1 MSILKLIIKREYI
14 ARVRNKSFLI
24 MTFLSPLILV
34 GMILLISYLTQLNSE
49 DKRTIVVVDD
59 SGKFET
65 VFFNT
70 DQTTYLNLSD
80 QGLEAGKEVA
90 KGEGYYGL
98 IHINDN
104 AAIVEDAVTF
114 YGNETPS
121 FSFIGDIEKRIEKKM
136 TDENLIAQGIDLNTL
151 ETAKSSIDVQIENFS
166 GETSSKMSNW
176 VKAGFGGA
184 AGYLLMM
191 FIIIYGNMVMRSVI
205 EEKTNRIIEV
215 IISSVKPFQLM
226 MGKILGTTLAGITQF
241 SIWVI
246 VGGVLLVVLT
256 TVFGIDP
263 SAASAASPAASQ
275 AQQIAEDPGMVIEL
289 LQEIQKLPLLQLVVG
304 FFIYFIG
311 GYFLYSSIYAAIGA
325 AVDNETDTQQF
336 MLPIIMPLM
345 LGIYVGFFAVIDNP
359 HGTVATV
366 FSIIPLTSPIVM
378 LMRIPFE
385 VPVWQLALS
394 ITLLVASF
402 VFTVWFGS
410 KIYRVGILMYG
421 KKPTYKDLIKW
432 LKY

>member
-1 MSILKLIIKREYI
+1 
-14 ARVRNKSFLI
+14 

-49 DKRTIVVVDD
+49 DKRTIVVVDE
-59 SGKFET
+59 SGQFET

-70 DQTTYLNLSD
+70 DKTSYVHLSD
-80 QGLEAGKEVA
+80 QGLDAGKEVA
-90 KGEGYYGL
+90 KDDVYYGL
-98 IHINDN
+98 IHISKNPETATN
-104 AAIVEDAVTF
+104 PVTF

-121 FSFIGDIEKRIEKKM
+121 YDFIGDIEKRIEKRI
-136 TDENLIAQGIDLNTL
+136 TDQNLVAQGINLTAL
-151 ETAKSSIDVQIENFS
+151 ETAKSTIDINIENFS
-166 GETSSKMSNW
+166 GESSSKMSNW

-226 MGKILGTTLAGITQF
+226 LGKILGTTLAGITQF
-241 SIWVI
+241 AIWVL

-256 TVFGIDP
+256 AVFGVDP
-263 SAASAASPAASQ
+263 SAATSVNPAASQ
-275 AQQIAEDPGMVIEL
+275 AQEIAQDPNMMIEL
-289 LQEIQKLPLLQLVVG
+289 LQEIQKLPLLQLVGG

-345 LGIYVGFFAVIDNP
+345 LAIYVGFFAVIDNP

-385 VPVWQLALS
+385 VPLWQIILS
-394 ITLLVASF
+394 ITLLIATF
-402 VFTVWFGS
+402 IFTVWFGS

>member
-1 MSILKLIIKREYI
+1 MSILSLIIKREYI

-49 DKRTIVVVDD
+49 DKRTIVVVDE
-59 SGKFET
+59 SGQFET
-65 VFFNT
+65 VFFDT
-70 DQTTYLNLSD
+70 DKTSYVKLSD
-80 QGLEAGKEVA
+80 QGLDAGKEVA
-90 KGEGYYGL
+90 KDDAYYGL
-98 IHINDN
+98 IHISKNPETATN
-104 AAIVEDAVTF
+104 PVTF

-121 FSFIGDIEKRIEKKM
+121 FDYIGDIEDRIEKRI
-136 TDENLIAQGIDLNTL
+136 TDQNLVAQGINLTAL
-151 ETAKSSIDVQIENFS
+151 ETAKSTIDINIENFS
-166 GETSSKMSNW
+166 GESSSKMSNW

-241 SIWVI
+241 AIWVL

-256 TVFGIDP
+256 AFFGVDP
-263 SAASAASPAASQ
+263 SAATAVNPAASQ
-275 AQQIAEDPGMVIEL
+275 AQQIAQDPNMMIEL
-289 LQEIQKLPLLQLVVG
+289 LQEVQKLPLLQLVGG

-345 LGIYVGFFAVIDNP
+345 LAIYVGFFAVIDNP

-385 VPVWQLALS
+385 VPLWQIILS
-394 ITLLVASF
+394 ITLLIATF

>member
-1 MSILKLIIKREYI
+1 MSILTLIIKREYI

-34 GMILLISYLTQLNSE
+34 GMVLLISYLTQLNSE

-59 SGKFET
+59 SGQFET

-104 AAIVEDAVTF
+104 PAIVEDAVTF

-246 VGGVLLVVLT
+246 VGGILLVVLT

-366 FSIIPLTSPIVM
+366 F
-378 LMRIPFE
+378 
-385 VPVWQLALS
+385 LS
-394 ITLLVASF
+394 
-402 VFTVWFGS
+402 
-410 KIYRVGILMYG
+410 YRL
-421 KKPTYKDLIKW
+421 PHL
-432 LKY
+432 

>member
-1 MSILKLIIKREYI
+1 MSILSLIIKREYI

-49 DKRTIVVVDD
+49 DKRTIVVVDE
-59 SGKFET
+59 SGQFET

-70 DQTTYLNLSD
+70 DKTSYVNLSD
-80 QGLEAGKEVA
+80 QGLDAGKEVA
-90 KGEGYYGL
+90 KDDVYYGL
-98 IHINDN
+98 IHISKNPETATN
-104 AAIVEDAVTF
+104 PVTF

-121 FSFIGDIEKRIEKKM
+121 YDFIGDIEKRIEKRI
-136 TDENLIAQGIDLNTL
+136 TDQNLVAQGINLTAL
-151 ETAKSSIDVQIENFS
+151 ETAKSTIDINIENFS
-166 GETSSKMSNW
+166 GESSSKMSNW

-226 MGKILGTTLAGITQF
+226 LGKILGTTLAGITQF
-241 SIWVI
+241 AIWVL

-256 TVFGIDP
+256 AVFGVDP
-263 SAASAASPAASQ
+263 SAATSVNPAASQ
-275 AQQIAEDPGMVIEL
+275 AQEIAQDPNMMIEL
-289 LQEIQKLPLLQLVVG
+289 LQEIQKLPLLQLVGG

-345 LGIYVGFFAVIDNP
+345 LAIYVGFFAVIDNP
-359 HGTVATV
+359 HGTVATI

-385 VPVWQLALS
+385 VPLWQIILS
-394 ITLLVASF
+394 ITLLIATF
-402 VFTVWFGS
+402 IFTVWFGS

>member
-1 MSILKLIIKREYI
+1 
-14 ARVRNKSFLI
+14 

-49 DKRTIVVVDD
+49 DKRTIVVVDE
-59 SGKFET
+59 SGQFET

-70 DQTTYLNLSD
+70 DKTSYVNLSD
-80 QGLEAGKEVA
+80 QGLDAGKEVA
-90 KGEGYYGL
+90 KDDVYYGL
-98 IHINDN
+98 IHISKNPETATN
-104 AAIVEDAVTF
+104 PVTF

-121 FSFIGDIEKRIEKKM
+121 YDFIGDIEKRIEKRI
-136 TDENLIAQGIDLNTL
+136 TDQNLVAQGINLTAL
-151 ETAKSSIDVQIENFS
+151 ETAKSTIDINIENFS
-166 GETSSKMSNW
+166 GESSSKMSNW

-226 MGKILGTTLAGITQF
+226 LGKILGTTLAGITQF
-241 SIWVI
+241 AIWVL

-256 TVFGIDP
+256 AVFGVDP
-263 SAASAASPAASQ
+263 SATTSVNPAASQ
-275 AQQIAEDPGMVIEL
+275 AQEIAQDPNMMIEL
-289 LQEIQKLPLLQLVVG
+289 LQEIQKLPLLQLVGG

-345 LGIYVGFFAVIDNP
+345 LAIYVGFFAVIDNP

-385 VPVWQLALS
+385 VPLWQIILS
-394 ITLLVASF
+394 ITLLIATF
-402 VFTVWFGS
+402 IFTVWFGS

>member
-1 MSILKLIIKREYI
+1 MSVLSLIIKREYK

-34 GMILLISYLTQLNSE
+34 GMVFLISYLTQLNS
-49 DKRTIVVVDD
+49 DTKRVIAVVDD
-59 SGKFET
+59 SEMFED
-65 VFFNT
+65 VFSNT
-70 DQTTYLNLSD
+70 DQNTYINLSK
-80 QGLEAGKEVA
+80 QGLETAKEVA
-90 KGEGYYGL
+90 IEEEYYGL
-98 IHINDN
+98 IHIPSNQND
-104 AAIVEDAVTF
+104 AASNVKF
-114 YGNETPS
+114 YGKETPS
-121 FSFIGDIEKRIEKKM
+121 PGFVENIERKIEDKIS
-136 TDENLIAQGIDLNTL
+136 DQVLIDKGIDPKMIENIKNDVDIAI
-151 ETAKSSIDVQIENFS
+151 ENYAGEKSS
-166 GETSSKMSNW
+166 KLSNW
-176 VKAGFGGA
+176 IKAGFGGA

-226 MGKILGTTLAGITQF
+226 LGKILGTTMAGITQF
-241 SIWVI
+241 AIWVI
-246 VGGVLLVVLT
+246 LGGILLTVVQV
-256 TVFGIDP
+256 VFDIDP
-263 SAASAASPAASQ
+263 STTSGAVNAEAQ
-275 AQQIAEDPGMVIEL
+275 AIANDPDKLTEIFIEVG
-289 LQEIQKLPLLQLVVG
+289 KLPLLQLVFG
-304 FFIYFIG
+304 FLVYFIG

-345 LGIYVGFFAVIDNP
+345 LAIYVGFFAVIDNP
-359 HGTVATV
+359 HGTVATI

-385 VPVWQLALS
+385 VPIWQIVLS
-394 ITLLVASF
+394 VSLLIASF

-421 KKPTYKDLIKW
+421 KKPTYKELFKW

>member
-1 MSILKLIIKREYI
+1 MSILSLIIRREYI
-14 ARVRNKSFLI
+14 ARVRNKSFLV

-34 GMILLISYLTQLNSE
+34 GMIFLISYLTQLNGDDRRS
-49 DKRTIVVVDD
+49 IVVVDE
-59 SGKFET
+59 SGNFET

-70 DQTTYLNLSD
+70 DQTTYINLSSE
-80 QGLEAGKEVA
+80 GLETAKEIA
-90 KGEGYYGL
+90 QKEEYYGL
-98 IHINDN
+98 IHI
-104 AAIVEDAVTF
+104 ASTLEKGVTF

-121 FSFIGDIEKRIEKKM
+121 FTYVGDIEERIEKKL
-136 TDENLIAQGIDLNTL
+136 TDDKLIAQGIDPNTL
-151 ETAKSSIDVQIENFS
+151 ENAKSSINLNIENFS

-176 VKAGFGGA
+176 VKAAFGGG

-241 SIWVI
+241 AIWVV
-246 VGGVLLVVLT
+246 VGGILLIVLGV
-256 TVFGIDP
+256 VFGIDATG
-263 SAASAASPAASQ
+263 AAGASPVGSQ
-275 AQQIAEDPGMVIEL
+275 AQQLAEDPTMIVQILE
-289 LQEIQKLPLLQLVVG
+289 EVQKLPLALLVAG

-345 LGIYVGFFAVIDNP
+345 LAIYVGFFAVVDNP
-359 HGTVATV
+359 HGTVATI

-378 LMRIPFE
+378 LMRIPFD
-385 VPVWQLALS
+385 VPAWQLVVS
-394 ITLLVASF
+394 IVLLIGSF
-402 VFTVWFGS
+402 VFTVWFGA

-421 KKPTYKDLIKW
+421 KKPTYKELFKW

>member
-1 MSILKLIIKREYI
+1 
-14 ARVRNKSFLI
+14 

-49 DKRTIVVVDD
+49 DKRTIVVVDE
-59 SGKFET
+59 SGQFET
-65 VFFNT
+65 VFFDT
-70 DQTTYLNLSD
+70 DKTSYVNLSD
-80 QGLEAGKEVA
+80 QGLDAGKEVA
-90 KGEGYYGL
+90 KDDVYYGL
-98 IHINDN
+98 IHISKNPETATN
-104 AAIVEDAVTF
+104 PVTF

-121 FSFIGDIEKRIEKKM
+121 YDFIGDIEKRIEKRI
-136 TDENLIAQGIDLNTL
+136 TDQNLVAQGINLTAL
-151 ETAKSSIDVQIENFS
+151 ETAKSTIDISIENFS
-166 GETSSKMSNW
+166 GESSSKMSNW

-226 MGKILGTTLAGITQF
+226 LGKILGTTLAGITQF
-241 SIWVI
+241 AIWVL

-256 TVFGIDP
+256 AVFGVDP
-263 SAASAASPAASQ
+263 SAATSVNPAASQ
-275 AQQIAEDPGMVIEL
+275 AQEIAQDPNMMIEL
-289 LQEIQKLPLLQLVVG
+289 LQEIQKLPLLQLVGG

-345 LGIYVGFFAVIDNP
+345 LAIYVGFFAVIDNP

-385 VPVWQLALS
+385 VPLWQIILS
-394 ITLLVASF
+394 ITLLIATF
-402 VFTVWFGS
+402 IFTVWFGS

>member
-1 MSILKLIIKREYI
+1 
-14 ARVRNKSFLI
+14 

-49 DKRTIVVVDD
+49 DKRTIVVVDE
-59 SGKFET
+59 SGQFET

-70 DQTTYLNLSD
+70 DKTSYVNLSD
-80 QGLEAGKEVA
+80 QGLDAGKEVA
-90 KGEGYYGL
+90 KDDVYYGL
-98 IHINDN
+98 IHISKNPETATN
-104 AAIVEDAVTF
+104 PVTF

-121 FSFIGDIEKRIEKKM
+121 YDFIGDIEKRIEKRI
-136 TDENLIAQGIDLNTL
+136 TDQNLVAQGINLTAL
-151 ETAKSSIDVQIENFS
+151 ETAKSTIDINIENFS
-166 GETSSKMSNW
+166 GESSSKMSNW

-226 MGKILGTTLAGITQF
+226 LGKILGTTLAGITQF
-241 SIWVI
+241 AIWVL

-256 TVFGIDP
+256 AVFGVDP
-263 SAASAASPAASQ
+263 SAATSVNPAASQ
-275 AQQIAEDPGMVIEL
+275 AQEIAQDPNMMIEL
-289 LQEIQKLPLLQLVVG
+289 LQEIQKLPLLQLVGG

-345 LGIYVGFFAVIDNP
+345 LAIYVGFFAVIDNP
-359 HGTVATV
+359 HGTVATI

-385 VPVWQLALS
+385 VPLWQIILS
-394 ITLLVASF
+394 ITLLIATF
-402 VFTVWFGS
+402 IFTVWFGS

>member
-1 MSILKLIIKREYI
+1 MSMLSLIIKREYK

-24 MTFLSPLILV
+24 MTFLSPLIVV
-34 GMILLISYLTQLNSE
+34 GMILLITYLTQLNS
-49 DKRTIVVVDD
+49 DTKRVIAIVDD
-59 SGKFET
+59 SGLIESEFS
-65 VFFNT
+65 NT
-70 DQTTYLNLSD
+70 DQTTYINLSD
-80 QGLEAGKEVA
+80 EGLEVA
-90 KGEGYYGL
+90 KVISEKEGYYGL
-98 IHINDN
+98 IHIPNDRN
-104 AAIVEDAVTF
+104 EMVSQVRF
-114 YGNETPS
+114 FGKETPS
-121 FSFIGDIEKRIEKKM
+121 FRLVDIIEKKIEKKL
-136 TDENLIAQGIDLNTL
+136 TDLTLIDNDVDLTVIENSKSDINLAIENYSG
-151 ETAKSSIDVQIENFS
+151 EKSSKV
-166 GETSSKMSNW
+166 SNW

-226 MGKILGTTLAGITQF
+226 MGKILGTTMAGITQF
-241 SIWVI
+241 SIWVVLGGILLIVLQFI
-246 VGGVLLVVLT
+246 VGV
-256 TVFGIDP
+256 DP
-263 SAASAASPAASQ
+263 SVTENMTNSEIQEILKDQSMIVQ
-275 AQQIAEDPGMVIEL
+275 VIE
-289 LQEIQKLPLLQLVVG
+289 EAKKLPLLQLVFG
-304 FFIYFIG
+304 FLIYFIG

-345 LGIYVGFFAVIDNP
+345 LAIYVGFFAVIDNP
-359 HGTVATV
+359 HGTVATI

-378 LMRIPFE
+378 LMRIPFD
-385 VPVWQLALS
+385 VPTWQIALS
-394 ITLLVASF
+394 VTLLITSF

-421 KKPTYKDLIKW
+421 KKPTYKELFKW

>member
-1 MSILKLIIKREYI
+1 
-14 ARVRNKSFLI
+14 

-49 DKRTIVVVDD
+49 DKRTIVVVDE
-59 SGKFET
+59 SGQFET

-70 DQTTYLNLSD
+70 DKTSYVNLSD
-80 QGLEAGKEVA
+80 QGLDAGKEVA
-90 KGEGYYGL
+90 KDDVYYGL
-98 IHINDN
+98 IHISKNPETATN
-104 AAIVEDAVTF
+104 PVTF

-121 FSFIGDIEKRIEKKM
+121 YDFIGDIEKRIEKRI
-136 TDENLIAQGIDLNTL
+136 TDQNLVAQGINLTAL
-151 ETAKSSIDVQIENFS
+151 ETAKSTIDISIENFS
-166 GETSSKMSNW
+166 GESSSKMSNW

-226 MGKILGTTLAGITQF
+226 LGKILGTTLAGITQF
-241 SIWVI
+241 AIWVL

-256 TVFGIDP
+256 AVFGVDP
-263 SAASAASPAASQ
+263 SAATSVNPAASQ
-275 AQQIAEDPGMVIEL
+275 AQEIAQDPNMMIEL
-289 LQEIQKLPLLQLVVG
+289 LQEIQKLPLLQLVGG

-345 LGIYVGFFAVIDNP
+345 LAIYVGFFAVIDNP

-385 VPVWQLALS
+385 VPLWQIILS
-394 ITLLVASF
+394 ITLLIATF
-402 VFTVWFGS
+402 IFTVWFGS

>member
-1 MSILKLIIKREYI
+1 MSILTLIIKREYI

-59 SGKFET
+59 SGQFET

-98 IHINDN
+98 IYINDN
-104 AAIVEDAVTF
+104 PAIVEDAVTF

-246 VGGVLLVVLT
+246 VGGILLVVLT

-432 LKY
+432 LRY

>member
-1 MSILKLIIKREYI
+1 MSILTLIIKREYI

-34 GMILLISYLTQLNSE
+34 GMVFLISYLTQLNSE
-49 DKRTIVVVDD
+49 DKRTIVLVDD
-59 SGKFET
+59 TGKFET

-90 KGEGYYGL
+90 KGEAYYGL
-98 IHINDN
+98 IHI
-104 AAIVEDAVTF
+104 ASKLEDVSNAVTF
-114 YGNETPS
+114 YGDETPS
-121 FSFIGDIEKRIEKKM
+121 YDFLSDIEERVEKRV
-136 TDENLIAQGIDLNTL
+136 TNENLIALEIDLKTL
-151 ETAKSSIDVQIENFS
+151 EIAQGNVDINVENFS
-166 GETSSKMSNW
+166 GEVSSKLNNY
-176 VKAGFGGA
+176 VKAAFGGG

-241 SIWVI
+241 VIWV
-246 VGGVLLVVLT
+246 VLGGVLLMVAVA
-256 TVFGIDP
+256 VIGIDLEAV
-263 SAASAASPAASQ
+263 SAATPAGAQ
-275 AQQIAEDPGMVIEL
+275 AGMLLEDPSLIE
-289 LQEIQKLPLLQLVVG
+289 EILVEVLKLPFGQLIG
-304 FFIYFIG
+304 AFFIYFIG

-345 LGIYVGFFAVIDNP
+345 LAIYVGFFAVINNP
-359 HGTVATV
+359 HGMVATV

-385 VPVWQLALS
+385 VPAWQLALS
-394 ITLLVASF
+394 ITLLIASF

-421 KKPTYKDLIKW
+421 KKPTYKDLMKW

>member
-1 MSILKLIIKREYI
+1 MSILSLIIKREYK

-34 GMILLISYLTQLNSE
+34 GMVFLITYLTQLNS
-49 DKRTIVVVDD
+49 DTKRVIAIVDE
-59 SGKFET
+59 SGLFEAE
-65 VFFNT
+65 FNNT
-70 DQTTYLNLSD
+70 DQTTYINLSE
-80 QGLEAGKEVA
+80 QGLETAKELSE
-90 KGEGYYGL
+90 KEEYDGL
-98 IHINDN
+98 IYIPLNS
-104 AAIVEDAVTF
+104 EDLSSRVTF
-114 YGNETPS
+114 YGKENPS
-121 FSFIGDIEKRIEKKM
+121 PGLVESIEKKI
-136 TDENLIAQGIDLNTL
+136 ENKLTNQVFVDKGIDPKT
-151 ETAKSSIDVQIENFS
+151 IDNIKKDINLTIENYS
-166 GETSSKMSNW
+166 GEQSSKMSNW
-176 VKAGFGGA
+176 IKAAFGGA

-226 MGKILGTTLAGITQF
+226 LGKILGTTLAGITQF
-241 SIWVI
+241 TIWI
-246 VGGVLLVVLT
+246 ILGGVLMIVLQI
-256 TVFGIDP
+256 VFDIDP
-263 SAASAASPAASQ
+263 STTSGAVNSEAQAIAS
-275 AQQIAEDPGMVIEL
+275 DPDKL
-289 LQEIQKLPLLQLVVG
+289 TEIFTEISRLPLLQLAVG
-304 FFIYFIG
+304 FLVYFIG

-345 LGIYVGFFAVIDNP
+345 LAIYVGFFAVIDNP

-394 ITLLVASF
+394 VTLLIASF
-402 VFTVWFGS
+402 IFTVWFGS

-421 KKPTYKDLIKW
+421 KKPTYKELFKW

>member
-1 MSILKLIIKREYI
+1 ML
-14 ARVRNKSFLI
+14 
-24 MTFLSPLILV
+24 
-34 GMILLISYLTQLNSE
+34 
-49 DKRTIVVVDD
+49 VDD

-80 QGLEAGKEVA
+80 QGLEAAKEVA

-98 IHINDN
+98 IHINNNPVIID
-104 AAIVEDAVTF
+104 EAVTF

-246 VGGVLLVVLT
+246 VGGILLVVLT
-256 TVFGIDP
+256 TVFGIDA

-275 AQQIAEDPGMVIEL
+275 AQIIAQDPGMMIEL

-432 LKY
+432 LRY

>member
-1 MSILKLIIKREYI
+1 MSILTLIIKREYI

-59 SGKFET
+59 SGQFET

-98 IHINDN
+98 IHINN
-104 AAIVEDAVTF
+104 NPAVVENTVTF
-114 YGNETPS
+114 YGNDAPS
-121 FSFIGDIEKRIEKKM
+121 RDYILDIEKRLIKKVE
-136 TDENLIAQGIDLNTL
+136 DENLISQGVDLEVL
-151 ETAKSSIDVQIENFS
+151 EDSKSKVKVNIENFS
-166 GETSSKMSNW
+166 GDKSTKMSNL
-176 VKAGFGGA
+176 VKAAFGGG

-226 MGKILGTTLAGITQF
+226 MGKILGTTLAGVTQF
-241 SIWVI
+241 LIWVI
-246 VGGVLLVVLT
+246 VGGVLLIVLG
-256 TVFGIDP
+256 VIFGVDLTGV
-263 SAASAASPAASQ
+263 AGASPVGSQ
-275 AQQIAEDPGMVIEL
+275 AQQMAEDPTLIEEVL
-289 LQEIQKLPLLQLVVG
+289 FEIPKLPLLQLVVG

-432 LKY
+432 LRY

>member
-1 MSILKLIIKREYI
+1 
-14 ARVRNKSFLI
+14 

-49 DKRTIVVVDD
+49 DKRTIVVVDE
-59 SGKFET
+59 SGQFET

-70 DQTTYLNLSD
+70 DKTNYVNLSD
-80 QGLEAGKEVA
+80 QGLDAGKEVA
-90 KGEGYYGL
+90 KDDVYYGL
-98 IHINDN
+98 IHISKNPETATN
-104 AAIVEDAVTF
+104 PVTF

-121 FSFIGDIEKRIEKKM
+121 YDFIGDIEKRIEKRI
-136 TDENLIAQGIDLNTL
+136 TDQNLVAQGINLTAL
-151 ETAKSSIDVQIENFS
+151 ETAKSTIDISIENFS
-166 GETSSKMSNW
+166 GESSSKMSNW

-226 MGKILGTTLAGITQF
+226 LGKILGTTLAGITQF
-241 SIWVI
+241 AIWVL

-256 TVFGIDP
+256 AVFGVDP
-263 SAASAASPAASQ
+263 SAATSVNPAASQ
-275 AQQIAEDPGMVIEL
+275 AQEIAQDPNMMIEL
-289 LQEIQKLPLLQLVVG
+289 LQEIQKLPLLQLVGG

-345 LGIYVGFFAVIDNP
+345 LAIYVGFFAVIDNP

-385 VPVWQLALS
+385 VPLWQIILS
-394 ITLLVASF
+394 ITLLIATF
-402 VFTVWFGS
+402 IFTVWFGS

>member
-1 MSILKLIIKREYI
+1 
-14 ARVRNKSFLI
+14 

-49 DKRTIVVVDD
+49 DKRTIVVVDE
-59 SGKFET
+59 SGQFET

-70 DQTTYLNLSD
+70 DKTSYVNLSD
-80 QGLEAGKEVA
+80 QGLDAGKEVA
-90 KGEGYYGL
+90 KDDVYYGL
-98 IHINDN
+98 IHISKNPETATN
-104 AAIVEDAVTF
+104 PVTF

-121 FSFIGDIEKRIEKKM
+121 YDFIGDIEKRIEKRI
-136 TDENLIAQGIDLNTL
+136 TDQNLVAQGINLTAL
-151 ETAKSSIDVQIENFS
+151 ETAKSTIDISIENFS
-166 GETSSKMSNW
+166 GESSSKMSNW

-226 MGKILGTTLAGITQF
+226 LGKILGTTLAGITQF
-241 SIWVI
+241 AIWVL

-256 TVFGIDP
+256 AVFGVDP
-263 SAASAASPAASQ
+263 SAATSVNPAASQ
-275 AQQIAEDPGMVIEL
+275 AQEIAQDPNMMIEL
-289 LQEIQKLPLLQLVVG
+289 LQEIQKLPLLQLVGG

-345 LGIYVGFFAVIDNP
+345 LAIYVGFFAVIDNP

-385 VPVWQLALS
+385 VPLWQIIVS
-394 ITLLVASF
+394 ITLLIATF
-402 VFTVWFGS
+402 IFTVWFGS

>member
-1 MSILKLIIKREYI
+1 
-14 ARVRNKSFLI
+14 

-49 DKRTIVVVDD
+49 DKRTIVVVDE
-59 SGKFET
+59 SGQFET

-70 DQTTYLNLSD
+70 DKTSYVNLSD
-80 QGLEAGKEVA
+80 QGLDAGKEVA
-90 KGEGYYGL
+90 KDDVYYGL
-98 IHINDN
+98 IHISKNPETATN
-104 AAIVEDAVTF
+104 PVTF

-121 FSFIGDIEKRIEKKM
+121 YDFIGDIEKRIEKRI
-136 TDENLIAQGIDLNTL
+136 TDQNLVAQGINLTAL
-151 ETAKSSIDVQIENFS
+151 ETAKSTIDINIENFS
-166 GETSSKMSNW
+166 GESSSKMSNW

-226 MGKILGTTLAGITQF
+226 LGKILGTTLAGITQF
-241 SIWVI
+241 AIWVL

-256 TVFGIDP
+256 AVFGVDP
-263 SAASAASPAASQ
+263 SAATSVNPAASQ
-275 AQQIAEDPGMVIEL
+275 AQEIAQDPNMMIEL
-289 LQEIQKLPLLQLVVG
+289 LQEIQKLPLLQLVGG

-345 LGIYVGFFAVIDNP
+345 LAIYVGFFAVIDNP
-359 HGTVATV
+359 HGTVATI

-385 VPVWQLALS
+385 VPLWQIIVS
-394 ITLLVASF
+394 ITLLIATF
-402 VFTVWFGS
+402 IFTVWFGS

>member
-1 MSILKLIIKREYI
+1 MSVLSLIIKREYK

-34 GMILLISYLTQLNSE
+34 GMVFLITYLTQLNS
-49 DKRTIVVVDD
+49 DTKRTIVIVDD
-59 SGKFET
+59 SGLFEAEFT
-65 VFFNT
+65 NT
-70 DQTTYLNLSD
+70 DQTTYIDLSV
-80 QGLEAGKEVA
+80 QGLENAKEIA
-90 KGEGYYGL
+90 EKEDYYGL
-98 IHINDN
+98 IHIPSDREGLTSS
-104 AAIVEDAVTF
+104 ITF
-114 YGNETPS
+114 YGKETPS
-121 FSFIGDIEKRIEKKM
+121 FGLVESIEKRIEKKL
-136 TDENLIAQGIDLNTL
+136 TDQTLIDKGVDLVVIENSKKNIDL
-151 ETAKSSIDVQIENFS
+151 AIENYS
-166 GETSSKMSNW
+166 GEKSSKMSNW
-176 VKAGFGGA
+176 IKAAFGGA

-226 MGKILGTTLAGITQF
+226 LGKILGTTMAGITQF
-241 SIWVI
+241 TIWVI
-246 VGGVLLVVLT
+246 LGGVLMVVLQV
-256 TVFGIDP
+256 VFDIDP
-263 SAASAASPAASQ
+263 STTSGAVNSEAQAIAS
-275 AQQIAEDPGMVIEL
+275 DPDKL
-289 LQEIQKLPLLQLVVG
+289 TEIFTEISKLPLLQLVFG
-304 FFIYFIG
+304 FLIYFIG

-345 LGIYVGFFAVIDNP
+345 LAIYVGFFAVIDNP

-385 VPVWQLALS
+385 VPAWQLALS
-394 ITLLVASF
+394 VTLLIASF
-402 VFTVWFGS
+402 IFTVWFGS

-421 KKPTYKDLIKW
+421 KKPTYRELFKW

>member
-1 MSILKLIIKREYI
+1 MSILTLIIKREYI

-104 AAIVEDAVTF
+104 AAVVEDAVTF

-246 VGGVLLVVLT
+246 VGGILLVVLT
-256 TVFGIDP
+256 TVFGIDA

-275 AQQIAEDPGMVIEL
+275 AQIIAQDPGMMIEL

-432 LKY
+432 LRY

>member
-1 MSILKLIIKREYI
+1 MSILSLIIKREYI

-24 MTFLSPLILV
+24 MTFLSPIILV
-34 GMILLISYLTQLNSE
+34 GMIMLISYLTQLNSE
-49 DKRTIVVVDD
+49 EKRTIVVVDE
-59 SGKFET
+59 SGLFDA
-65 VFFNT
+65 VFSDT
-70 DQTTYLNLSD
+70 DQTSYLNLSD
-80 QGLEAGKEVA
+80 QGLEAA
-90 KGEGYYGL
+90 KKIAENDSYYGL
-98 IHINDN
+98 IYIHQNPRTAEKPVI
-104 AAIVEDAVTF
+104 F
-114 YGNETPS
+114 YGDDTPS
-121 FSFIGDIEKRIEKKM
+121 FSFIGDIEKKIEKRLE
-136 TDENLIAQGIDLNTL
+136 DQNLIAQGIDLEVL
-151 ETAKSSIDVQIENFS
+151 KSAKTSVDLNIENFS
-166 GETSSKMSNW
+166 GEKSSKMSNW
-176 VKAGFGGA
+176 VKAGFGGG

-226 MGKILGTTLAGITQF
+226 LGKILGTTLAGITQF
-241 SIWVI
+241 TIWVI

-256 TVFGIDP
+256 TFFGLDP
-263 SAASAASPAASQ
+263 STASSASPMASQ
-275 AQQIAEDPGMVIEL
+275 AQEMTTDPSVMVEL
-289 LQEIQKLPLLQLVVG
+289 LQEVQKLPLLQLVIG
-304 FFIYFIG
+304 FFVYFIG

-345 LGIYVGFFAVIDNP
+345 LAIYVGFFAVIDNP

-378 LMRIPFE
+378 LMRIPFD
-385 VPVWQLALS
+385 VPGWQLALS
-394 ITLLVASF
+394 VSLLVISF
-402 VFTVWFGS
+402 VGTVWLGA

-421 KKPTYKDLIKW
+421 KKPTYKELFKW